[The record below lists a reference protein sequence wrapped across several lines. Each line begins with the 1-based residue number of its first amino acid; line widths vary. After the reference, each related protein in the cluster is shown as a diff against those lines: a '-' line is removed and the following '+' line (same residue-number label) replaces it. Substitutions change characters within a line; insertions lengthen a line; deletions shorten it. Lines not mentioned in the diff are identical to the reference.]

1 MLFLSLLINR
11 RINIGLFLSCIFIP
25 LLFIQCKK
33 ETVIYPSPSI
43 KIISTEIKA
52 LTTFEVIVEIDRGEG
67 QILKH
72 AELVFEDIT
81 VEAMSK
87 IIEPIQLT
95 EEKVKQYKISVNTN
109 RLNHD
114 FFVVAKLETDKYS
127 YSSESKTVRS
137 LKNNLRI
144 EFVNV
149 KDEDLYVDQFIGLK
163 ANPGYEF
170 IVTVQFTTNFKP
182 TSIKVML
189 NNGVALE
196 HTITF
201 SNISQGS
208 EYYSTEGN
216 VKIPENLAPGLYELS
231 LVVDGISFKCSKK
244 LQVLKGRWSL
254 FDKTYAGEKR
264 GDYAWFVLDDKLYL
278 VGGEFYVT
286 MVQRAPVQVFDLKNK
301 IWSCEN
307 DVPIYFPVDGN
318 LGYVRIL
325 PFQLQYGGDGYILVR
340 NYQKIDLWRFGGI
353 SKRWEK
359 ISEYPGVGDY
369 YMTCFIAG
377 DKLLLG
383 GGVDYA
389 EFPVHDMVCVQ
400 DFWSYSFTTQ
410 KWERKSNMPF
420 KPAPYLQ
427 TACGVKNKGYVLE
440 ISREFWEYDSLSDRW
455 SGKCKF
461 PGMWRYAGNIVS
473 DGMNLYLIG
482 GNYDD
487 FSVMGNIT
495 PPLRDCWKFGP
506 EENLWE
512 QKAFLSAYTSHGIAF
527 FYNNKIVNGLGYYV
541 ESRYDY
547 MTNNQIL
554 YELAT
559 E

>member
-264 GDYAWFVLDDKLYL
+264 GDYA
-278 VGGEFYVT
+278 
-286 MVQRAPVQVFDLKNK
+286 
-301 IWSCEN
+301 
-307 DVPIYFPVDGN
+307 
-318 LGYVRIL
+318 
-325 PFQLQYGGDGYILVR
+325 
-340 NYQKIDLWRFGGI
+340 
-353 SKRWEK
+353 
-359 ISEYPGVGDY
+359 
-369 YMTCFIAG
+369 
-377 DKLLLG
+377 
-383 GGVDYA
+383 
-389 EFPVHDMVCVQ
+389 
-400 DFWSYSFTTQ
+400 
-410 KWERKSNMPF
+410 
-420 KPAPYLQ
+420 
-427 TACGVKNKGYVLE
+427 
-440 ISREFWEYDSLSDRW
+440 
-455 SGKCKF
+455 
-461 PGMWRYAGNIVS
+461 
-473 DGMNLYLIG
+473 
-482 GNYDD
+482 
-487 FSVMGNIT
+487 
-495 PPLRDCWKFGP
+495 
-506 EENLWE
+506 
-512 QKAFLSAYTSHGIAF
+512 
-527 FYNNKIVNGLGYYV
+527 
-541 ESRYDY
+541 
-547 MTNNQIL
+547 
-554 YELAT
+554 
-559 E
+559 